1 MEKAFYLGSSPYF
14 TDESNLLFDIEEE
27 QVPSVY
33 NDLKK
38 VLEQDGW
45 NCTIC
50 HRKRG
55 FFYDDDESPLKSY
68 SKYKERGEHDKK
80 AVELTFVMDF
90 EKDGKSVSIAS
101 GSRFDDAY
109 NFEGYMFT
117 PFDEKFDDLDVRDYC
132 TIVKTND
139 KKLLDEISNIVD
151 KYTIQCDNQENFDI
165 LTKGVSNM
173 MQNYLRQYKSVKKVI
188 DLTPDERVSENMQRR

>member
-68 SKYKERGEHDKK
+68 SKYKERGERDKK

-90 EKDGKSVSIAS
+90 EKNGKTISIAS

-117 PFDEKFDDLDVRDYC
+117 PFDEKIVNLDVRDYC
-132 TIVKTND
+132 TVINTND
-139 KKLLDEISNIVD
+139 KKLLEKIGKIVD
-151 KYTIQCDNQENFDI
+151 KYTIQYDNQDNFDI
-165 LTKGVSNM
+165 LIKHGKTN
-173 MQNYLRQYKSVKKVI
+173 
-188 DLTPDERVSENMQRR
+188 